1 MYTYEWKKHKIKY
14 LNKLHSLHVKPT
26 VQNLKI
32 ALQFCG
38 NYLQHTCRPAK
49 CEPFFKFPK
58 RLSFCCSGF
67 LINRNSNICSHLLAN
82 FIECL
87 QRRNKEATC
96 SLTNT
101 SSDQLLGSLGN
112 LVISSRFGSILLVL
126 GNLFLKLHV
135 KFNVIIF
142 MPTTLPTI
150 CA

>member
-1 MYTYEWKKHKIKY
+1 M
-14 LNKLHSLHVKPT
+14 ST

-38 NYLQHTCRPAK
+38 NSLQHNCRPSK
-49 CEPFFKFPK
+49 CEPFFKFPT

-67 LINRNSNICSHLLAN
+67 LINRDSNICSHLLAN
-82 FIECL
+82 CIECL
-87 QRRNKEATC
+87 QRRNKKATC

-112 LVISSRFGSILLVL
+112 LVISSRFGSTLLVL

-135 KFNVIIF
+135 TFNVIFF

>member
-1 MYTYEWKKHKIKY
+1 M
-14 LNKLHSLHVKPT
+14 ST
-26 VQNLKI
+26 VTELEDCIAVFVEILCNIIVGQPSANL
-32 ALQFCG
+32 FV
-38 NYLQHTCRPAK
+38 
-49 CEPFFKFPK
+49 KFPT

-67 LINRNSNICSHLLAN
+67 LINRDSNICSHLLAN
-82 FIECL
+82 SIECL
-87 QRRNKEATC
+87 QRRNKKATC

-135 KFNVIIF
+135 TFNGIIF

>member
-1 MYTYEWKKHKIKY
+1 M
-14 LNKLHSLHVKPT
+14 ST
-26 VQNLKI
+26 VTELEDCI
-32 ALQFCG
+32 AVFG
-38 NYLQHTCRPAK
+38 NSLQHNCRPAK
-49 CEPFFKFPK
+49 CEPFFKFPT

-67 LINRNSNICSHLLAN
+67 LINRDSNICSHLLAN
-82 FIECL
+82 SIEYL
-87 QRRNKEATC
+87 QRRNKKATC

-112 LVISSRFGSILLVL
+112 LVISSRFGSTLLVL

-135 KFNVIIF
+135 TFNVIFF